1 MPPSEDGYRWRKYG
15 QKIIKGAAFPRSY
28 YRCTAPNC
36 PARKHVEGDP
46 KDPGSI
52 AYEGTHNHEPPT
64 GSNRGEHVPA
74 MSRPRSMLNPDPAAA
89 GKDAGSPGARRARP
103 RPRGDVF
110 EDSTISPDRRS
121 TRAGKTGASDSPSL
135 PTRSPHA
142 FAGKKRKSVDQNSKP
157 PLSPNSK
164 AAAAARKTT
173 KKSSS
178 HRTSELQNVTPRFWE
193 RAEVRAMET
202 LGSLSP
208 GSRKRAAK
216 LTSSRNQ
223 NNARR
228 KSGNGLAVQVPDLI
242 SGGAPTSITAALVRL
257 DSGDVTNISG
267 FTNMEIPAST
277 RTEKTRVS
285 PRSKRND
292 PAGESDRGAN
302 GELKSVRSKPG
313 NHIPVGGVGYG
324 DLAST
329 TGAKKIKRPR
339 PLIIDADAAAAIED
353 AGTPL
358 LTIGN
363 GRAAGEVP
371 GLLSARRRDGTSLRK
386 AAAMGWASQ
395 TPRSPLVTPGSAGNA
410 LMESLE
416 YMTTPK

>member
-64 GSNRGEHVPA
+64 GSNR
-74 MSRPRSMLNPDPAAA
+74 
-89 GKDAGSPGARRARP
+89 
-103 RPRGDVF
+103 
-110 EDSTISPDRRS
+110 
-121 TRAGKTGASDSPSL
+121 
-135 PTRSPHA
+135 
-142 FAGKKRKSVDQNSKP
+142 GKKRKSVDQNSKP

-242 SGGAPTSITAALVRL
+242 SGGAPTSITAALVRV
-257 DSGDVTNISG
+257 DSGDLTNISG

-277 RTEKTRVS
+277 RTEKTCVS

-416 YMTTPK
+416 YITTPK

>member
-1 MPPSEDGYRWRKYG
+1 
-15 QKIIKGAAFPRSY
+15 
-28 YRCTAPNC
+28 
-36 PARKHVEGDP
+36 
-46 KDPGSI
+46 
-52 AYEGTHNHEPPT
+52 
-64 GSNRGEHVPA
+64 
-74 MSRPRSMLNPDPAAA
+74 MLNPDPAAA

-242 SGGAPTSITAALVRL
+242 SGGAPTSITAALVRV

-285 PRSKRND
+285 PRSKKNV
-292 PAGESDRGAN
+292 GESDRGAN

-416 YMTTPK
+416 YITTPK

>member
-74 MSRPRSMLNPDPAAA
+74 MSRPSMLNPDPAAA
-89 GKDAGSPGARRARP
+89 GKDAGTPGARRARP
-103 RPRGDVF
+103 LPRGDLF
-110 EDSTISPDRRS
+110 EDSTISPDGRS
-121 TRAGKTGASDSPSL
+121 TRAENTGASDSPSL
-135 PTRSPHA
+135 PTRSPRS

-164 AAAAARKTT
+164 AMKMKTT

-178 HRTSELQNVTPRFWE
+178 HRSSELQNVTPRFWE
-193 RAEVRAMET
+193 RAEALAMET

-216 LTSSRNQ
+216 LTSSRNK
-223 NNARR
+223 R

-242 SGGAPTSITAALVRL
+242 SGGAPTSITAALVRV
-257 DSGDVTNISG
+257 DSGDVTNISGDVTNISG
-267 FTNMEIPAST
+267 FTNMEIPASA
-277 RTEKTRVS
+277 RTGNTRVS
-285 PRSKRND
+285 PRSKKNV
-292 PAGESDRGAN
+292 GESDRGAN

-313 NHIPVGGVGYG
+313 NHVPVGGAGYG

-339 PLIIDADAAAAIED
+339 PLIIDAEAAAAIED

-410 LMESLE
+410 LMESLA
-416 YMTTPK
+416 YITTPK

>member
-64 GSNRGEHVPA
+64 GSNRG
-74 MSRPRSMLNPDPAAA
+74 
-89 GKDAGSPGARRARP
+89 
-103 RPRGDVF
+103 
-110 EDSTISPDRRS
+110 
-121 TRAGKTGASDSPSL
+121 
-135 PTRSPHA
+135 
-142 FAGKKRKSVDQNSKP
+142 KKRKSVDQNSKP

-164 AAAAARKTT
+164 AMKMKTT

-178 HRTSELQNVTPRFWE
+178 HRSSELQNVTPRFWE
-193 RAEVRAMET
+193 RAEALAMET

-216 LTSSRNQ
+216 LTSSRNK
-223 NNARR
+223 R

-242 SGGAPTSITAALVRL
+242 SGGAPTSITAALVRV
-257 DSGDVTNISG
+257 DSGDVTNISGDVTNISG

-277 RTEKTRVS
+277 RTGNTRVS
-285 PRSKRND
+285 PRSKKNV
-292 PAGESDRGAN
+292 GESDRGAN

-313 NHIPVGGVGYG
+313 NHVPVGGAGYG

-339 PLIIDADAAAAIED
+339 PLIIDAEAAAAIED

-410 LMESLE
+410 LMESLA
-416 YMTTPK
+416 YITTPK

>member
-1 MPPSEDGYRWRKYG
+1 MSTSPPCR
-15 QKIIKGAAFPRSY
+15 
-28 YRCTAPNC
+28 
-36 PARKHVEGDP
+36 AR
-46 KDPGSI
+46 
-52 AYEGTHNHEPPT
+52 
-64 GSNRGEHVPA
+64 
-74 MSRPRSMLNPDPAAA
+74 RSMLNPDPAAA

-178 HRTSELQNVTPRFWE
+178 HRSSELQNVTPRFWE

-242 SGGAPTSITAALVRL
+242 SGGAPTSITAALVRV

-416 YMTTPK
+416 YITTPK

>member
-52 AYEGTHNHEPPT
+52 AYEGDHNHEPPT
-64 GSNRGEHVPA
+64 GSNR
-74 MSRPRSMLNPDPAAA
+74 
-89 GKDAGSPGARRARP
+89 
-103 RPRGDVF
+103 
-110 EDSTISPDRRS
+110 
-121 TRAGKTGASDSPSL
+121 
-135 PTRSPHA
+135 
-142 FAGKKRKSVDQNSKP
+142 GKKRKSVDQNSKP

-164 AAAAARKTT
+164 ADAAARKTT

-178 HRTSELQNVTPRFWE
+178 HRSSQNVTPRFWE
-193 RAEVRAMET
+193 RAEALAMET

-216 LTSSRNQ
+216 LTSLRDQ
-223 NNARR
+223 NARR

-242 SGGAPTSITAALVRL
+242 SGGAPTSITAALVRV

-285 PRSKRND
+285 PRGVRNSKND
-292 PAGESDRGAN
+292 RGVGESDRGAN
-302 GELKSVRSKPG
+302 GELKSVRSKPA
-313 NHIPVGGVGYG
+313 NHTPVGGVGYG
-324 DLAST
+324 DL
-329 TGAKKIKRPR
+329 KKVKRPR
-339 PLIIDADAAAAIED
+339 PLIIDAEGAEAVVD

-371 GLLSARRRDGTSLRK
+371 GLLSARRRDGTGLRK

-395 TPRSPLVTPGSAGNA
+395 LPTPRSPLVTPGSAGNA
-410 LMESLE
+410 LMESLA
-416 YMTTPK
+416 YITTPK